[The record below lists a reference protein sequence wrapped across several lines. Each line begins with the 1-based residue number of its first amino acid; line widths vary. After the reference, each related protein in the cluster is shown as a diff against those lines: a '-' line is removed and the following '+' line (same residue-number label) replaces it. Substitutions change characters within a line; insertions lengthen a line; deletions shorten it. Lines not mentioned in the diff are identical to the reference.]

1 MYLYFN
7 PSTVKMLSNLKEEE
21 GEEEIEEKG
30 EPGASKAMRWR
41 LLICAGRRSLDDRN
55 LGFFSPRGE
64 KKLGDVTVPSMASVY
79 NEYAMKSQFE
89 TSIYLQVTDS
99 L

>member
-1 MYLYFN
+1 MVDFDPHRHN
-7 PSTVKMLSNLKEEE
+7 QAVSAKEEE

-41 LLICAGRRSLDDRN
+41 LLICGGRRSLDDVAEALQGR
-55 LGFFSPRGE
+55 
-64 KKLGDVTVPSMASVY
+64 KVTVPSMASVY